1 LKALHQAAMK
11 PANLVVER
19 DMALTPLDLAID
31 AATAATLKR
40 TPPLPAR
47 KAGVLFACTG
57 QIARMR
63 WKLESNEPD
72 SAGD

>member
-1 LKALHQAAMK
+1 MLRFWRIIAVLCAA
-11 PANLVVER
+11 ATGVAAAASAQTL
-19 DMALTPLDLAID
+19 PLD

-47 KAGVLFACTG
+47 KAGVPFACTG